1 MKRIIFTGKGG
12 VGKTTILSTLARM
25 LAREGN
31 RVLVID
37 CDPSMNLAMSLGIPL
52 TDVLSLADDKS
63 HLQERLGEGLDGHSL
78 NSEVIDPIIDEHILV
93 AADGV
98 KLMVMGTIPHGGAG
112 CLCSPVSMVKMLVG
126 YLADGDEQDFLLVD
140 SQAGVEILGRGL
152 STEFDLSL
160 VITEPTP
167 KSVEVARHSMKLSRD
182 LGVRKQIVIVNKAE
196 DNDECL
202 AIAGS
207 LEMNGDLIESVRY
220 DRKVV
225 EADKKGLHILDLDC
239 GPSAAVADIR
249 RIKEIVMEA

>member
-25 LAREGN
+25 LAREGS

-52 TDVLSLADDKS
+52 SKVLSLTDDKA
-63 HLQERLGEGLDGHSL
+63 HLQERLSGGLDGQAAHS
-78 NSEVIDPIIDEHILV
+78 SEVMDPIIDEHILT

-112 CLCSPVSMVKMLVG
+112 CLCSPVSLVKVLVKYIALG
-126 YLADGDEQDFLLVD
+126 EEQDYILVD

-167 KSVEVARHSMKLSRD
+167 KSVEVARHSMRLSRD
-182 LGVRKQIVIVNKAE
+182 LGVKKQIVIVNKAE
-196 DNDECL
+196 GNEECL
-202 AIAGS
+202 AIAKS

-220 DRKVV
+220 DRTVV
-225 EADKKGLHILDLDC
+225 DADKKGLHILDC
-239 GPSAAVADIR
+239 EPSMAVADIQ
-249 RIKEIVMEA
+249 RIKDIVMEA